1 MELVTKRKQCSCGGN
16 IYPVKP
22 RSVSTVTLYTTSGI
36 QNADH
41 IRSSCQDCRKY
52 FYFGYCSSQQGKSAV
67 QRREFDEDALDQTY
81 LITSHSTGFEI
92 KLLYDWSLQILISFA
107 NFEGLSEIYNSLHG
121 GDQNFDIRHNNEQNG
136 GDGWLKLNEKRVR
149 EAWFTYALI
158 ELRQRYQLTGDIATN
173 IETAMEEN
181 QYVLQD
187 VFRQR
192 WSTHRCNI
200 DGCGSVIVIGNL

>member
-1 MELVTKRKQCSCGGN
+1 MELPAGLGVA
-16 IYPVKP
+16 
-22 RSVSTVTLYTTSGI
+22 
-36 QNADH
+36 ADQS
-41 IRSSCQDCRKY
+41 RQD
-52 FYFGYCSSQQGKSAV
+52 GAVALVQQGRAASVWMYYFVEAW
-67 QRREFDEDALDQTY
+67 LP
-81 LITSHSTGFEI
+81 
-92 KLLYDWSLQILISFA
+92 W
-107 NFEGLSEIYNSLHG
+107 
-121 GDQNFDIRHNNEQNG
+121 GDQNFDIRHKNEQNG